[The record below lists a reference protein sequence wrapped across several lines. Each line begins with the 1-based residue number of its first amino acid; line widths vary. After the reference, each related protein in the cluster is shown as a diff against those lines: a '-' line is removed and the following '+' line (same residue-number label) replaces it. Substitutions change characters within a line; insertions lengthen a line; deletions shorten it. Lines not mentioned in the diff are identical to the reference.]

1 MRTLFLSLLLLPTL
15 LIAKPFPHF
24 NPATVHQFEGEV
36 LSVQTFGYI
45 TRPSQHKQVILR
57 TQNGEITVD
66 VGPDWYL
73 ESQGLVLSP
82 GDKITVEGSLIKVN
96 GTHFVIASSLKTEDI
111 LFKLRDKNGRPVW
124 RRR

>member
-15 LIAKPFPHF
+15 LIAKPFPYF
-24 NPATVHQFEGEV
+24 NPSSVRTFHGEV

-45 TRPSQHKQVILR
+45 TRPSQHKQVLLR

-73 ESQGLVLSP
+73 DAQGVVLTP
-82 GDKITVEGSLIKVN
+82 GEKITVEGSLIKVN
-96 GTHFVIASSLKTEDI
+96 GTRFVIASSLTTDEMTY
-111 LFKLRDKNGRPVW
+111 KLREKNGHPVW
-124 RRR
+124 RGR